1 MTQDQKIRRMVNDLL
16 AEGKLTKAEIYDA
29 IVENLQVPRAT
40 VRRVVSQMRG
50 ENTNEVFKKIC
61 G

>member
-1 MTQDQKIRRMVNDLL
+1 MVNDLL